1 MLVENMVNKFERY
14 LSSEFIEKQII
25 PLSSDS
31 CKHTCNLDSENT
43 FSLYTMTAVIIVN
56 KIRSC
61 EKRVTKKKCLIRKKK
76 GRVMAY
82 TKDYS
87 NGGRVW
93 ATTEQ
98 HKGTSIC
105 LGGTKDMLINKG
117 HRIQNSRMGEVE
129 IVPF

>member
-1 MLVENMVNKFERY
+1 MVNKFERY

-76 GRVMAY
+76 VESWHIPRTTVM
-82 TKDYS
+82 
-87 NGGRVW
+87 GGGFGP
-93 ATTEQ
+93 Q
-98 HKGTSIC
+98 
-105 LGGTKDMLINKG
+105 
-117 HRIQNSRMGEVE
+117 QNSIKEQVYA
-129 IVPF
+129 